1 MTTAARWTWDGIRT
15 LKTDDPPLTDLLPW
29 RWVEQRHD
37 LPVHVL
43 ADGSL
48 GLGWELPM
56 ADVELLDSG
65 ATASTHR
72 AIQHFLHQIPTD
84 AAFQVLLLQSPTIDA
99 ALTAWQAMR
108 AASALTSRIVAGRN
122 RHYRA
127 LVDDD
132 LLAPK
137 TLQLVLTLRWW
148 PAASR
153 QRGWQRKLRGFAP
166 FDGIELARRD
176 RDEAVLV
183 MSRLSEH
190 ANVLARTLGVEAK
203 PIDGQLLLEILWR
216 LLNPSSSHAPPTWD
230 RRRPLNHQVAESAA
244 AFRPNAFALGPLE
257 GHVVSLLGLPP
268 ATRPGHFT
276 LSPEPG
282 TPSTL
287 LRRSGLGWMTLAG
300 SVLDPESARSWMNRK
315 RFFAF
320 SQRFGLLGDQRVEA
334 ARIHEEL
341 GALTDQAFSA
351 GLRLCRTAFHFVVLE
366 RADRLQSRTGQLL
379 SALAQLQCRASVEQA
394 ITLMSWIESL
404 PFGYDPE
411 LETNSRRA
419 RTLLSQNLAD
429 LVPLY
434 GGYAG
439 TRTPAQLFLGRAG
452 SPIFFDPFD
461 SSVGM
466 HVAVSGV
473 TGSGKSF
480 TAIDMIL
487 QHLSLGADIVVLD
500 KGDSY
505 RRLAE
510 LVGGQYLAVDPN
522 NVVTLNPCFGP
533 GDADHQMFVANVL
546 AEMASGGRE
555 RFRLDPEQFGI
566 LTSAVS
572 QAFSSTERNQEI
584 TITDV
589 VQFLNHPD
597 YDVDRLGLR
606 LMRMVAPYLR
616 GNPLG
621 RFFDGPNGLVIRP
634 GLTVIELKEL
644 ERTPSLQAVFVMALL
659 HLVTTFFGQGP
670 REQRKFI
677 FVDEAWAILKSEYGA
692 NILALIARTYRKLGT
707 AAVFISQFLT
717 DFDGPAG
724 QAIRDNCPNRIF
736 LRQELDALKR
746 MKDALGFSDQHLQA
760 LASATNVPGRYSEA
774 MLVTPGGRCMVR
786 IIPDPA
792 TYWVATTH
800 PADIGR
806 WSAALEEAGGRV
818 DAALDKLLA
827 ANVQGGTSP

>member
-1 MTTAARWTWDGIRT
+1 MTAARWSWERIEV
-15 LKTDDPPLTDLLPW
+15 LKADDPPLADLLPW
-29 RWVEQRHD
+29 RWVEQEHV
-37 LPVHVL
+37 PIHVL

-48 GLGWELPM
+48 GLAWELSM

-65 ATASTHR
+65 AAESAHR
-72 AIQHFLHQIPTD
+72 AIQHFLHQVPTS
-84 AAFQVLLLQSPTIDA
+84 AAFQVLLLQWPTIDA
-99 ALTAWQAMR
+99 ALTTWKALRR
-108 AASALTSRIVAGRN
+108 ASSLTSRIVAARE

-132 LLAPK
+132 FFTAK
-137 TLQLVLTLRWW
+137 TLQVVLTLRWW
-148 PAASR
+148 PAGSR
-153 QRGWQRKLRGFAP
+153 RRGWRRRLRGFAP
-166 FDGIELARRD
+166 LDALKIARDD
-176 RDEAVLV
+176 RREAILQ

-190 ANVLARTLGVEAK
+190 VNVLARTIGAEAT
-203 PIDGQLLLEILWR
+203 PIDGPRMLEILWR
-216 LLNPSSSHAPPTWD
+216 LLNPGSSQGPPAWD
-230 RRRPLNHQVAESAA
+230 RRRPMNHQVVESGAV
-244 AFRPNAFALGPLE
+244 FRPDGFALGPLE
-257 GHVVSLLGLPP
+257 GRVISMLGLPP
-268 ATRPGHFT
+268 ETRPGHFT

-282 TPSTL
+282 TPSAL
-287 LRRSGLGWMTLAG
+287 IRRPGLGWTTLAG
-300 SVLDPESARSWMNRK
+300 TVLDPESARSWVNRK

-320 SQRFGLLGDQRVEA
+320 SQRLGLMGDQRVEA
-334 ARIHEEL
+334 ERIHEEL
-341 GALTDQAFSA
+341 GVLTDQAFSA
-351 GLRLCRTAFHFVVLE
+351 GLRLCRTAFHFVLLE
-366 RADRLQSRTGQLL
+366 RAERIQHRTEHLL

-394 ITLMSWIESL
+394 ITLMSLIESL
-404 PFGYDPE
+404 PFGYDPQ
-411 LETNSRRA
+411 LEANSRRA
-419 RTLLSQNLAD
+419 RTLLSRNLAD

-439 TRTPAQLFLGRAG
+439 TRTPVQIFLGRTGA
-452 SPIFFDPFD
+452 PIFFDPFD

-487 QHLSLGADIVVLD
+487 QQLSLGADVVVLD

-505 RRLAE
+505 RRLSE

-546 AEMASGGRE
+546 AEMASGGQE
-555 RFRLDPEQFGI
+555 RFRLDPEQFGV
-566 LTSAVS
+566 LTSAVAE
-572 QAFSSTERNQEI
+572 AFASTDSQEI
-584 TITDV
+584 TIADI
-589 VQFLNHPD
+589 VQLLKHPEH
-597 YDVDRLGLR
+597 DVDRLGLR
-606 LMRMVAPYLR
+606 LARMVAPYLR

-621 RFFDGPNGLVIRP
+621 RYFDGPNALVIRP

-659 HLVTTFFGQGP
+659 HLVTTFFGRAP
-670 REQRKFI
+670 REHRKFI

-746 MKDALGFSDQHLQA
+746 MKEPLGFGEQHLQA

-786 IIPDPA
+786 IIPDPV
-792 TYWVATTH
+792 TYGVATTH
-800 PADIGR
+800 PADTGR
-806 WSAALEEAGGRV
+806 WNVAVVESGGRV
-818 DAALDKLLA
+818 DAALDRLLA

>member
-1 MTTAARWTWDGIRT
+1 MTTAPRWTLERIAA
-15 LKTDDPPLTDLLPW
+15 LKTDAPPLADLLPW
-29 RWVEQRHD
+29 RWVEAEH

-48 GLGWELPM
+48 GLGWELSM

-65 ATASTHR
+65 ATDSVHR
-72 AIQHFLHQIPTD
+72 AIQHFLHQVPTG
-84 AAFQVLLLQSPTIDA
+84 AAFQVLLLQWPTIDA
-99 ALTAWQAMR
+99 ALAAWKAIR
-108 AASALTSRIVAGRN
+108 HPSLLTPRLVAARE

-132 LLAPK
+132 FFTAK
-137 TLQLVLTLRWW
+137 TLRILLTLRWW
-148 PAASR
+148 PANSR
-153 QRGWQRKLRGFAP
+153 QRGWRRKLRGLAP
-166 FDGIELARRD
+166 FDALALARHD
-176 RDEAVLV
+176 RGDALLV
-183 MSRLSEH
+183 MSRLSDQV
-190 ANVLARTLGVEAK
+190 NVLARAIGAEAR
-203 PIDGQLLLEILWR
+203 PLDGQRLLEILWR
-216 LLNPSSSHAPPTWD
+216 LLNPGSAHAPPTWD
-230 RRRPLNHQVAESAA
+230 HRRPMNAQVLGQAA
-244 AFRPNAFALGPLE
+244 VFRPDGFALGALE
-257 GHVVSLLGLPP
+257 GRVVSLLGLPP

-276 LSPEPG
+276 LGLEAG
-282 TPSTL
+282 TPSAL
-287 LRRSGLGWMTLAG
+287 LRRPGLGWMTLAG
-300 SVLDPESARSWMNRK
+300 SVLDPESARSWVNRK

-320 SQRFGLLGDQRVEA
+320 SQRLGLLGDQRVEA

-341 GALTDQAFSA
+341 GALMDQAFSA
-351 GLRLCRTAFHFVVLE
+351 ALRLCHTAFHFVLLE
-366 RADRLQSRTGQLL
+366 PHDRIQSRTEQLL
-379 SALAQLQCRASVEQA
+379 SALAQLQCRASVEEA
-394 ITLMSWIESL
+394 ITLMSWIDSL

-411 LETNSRRA
+411 LEPNSRRA

-439 TRTPAQLFLGRAG
+439 TRTPVQIFLGRTGA
-452 SPIFFDPFD
+452 PIFFDPFD

-487 QHLSLGADIVVLD
+487 QQLSLGADIVVLD
-500 KGDSY
+500 KGESY
-505 RRLAE
+505 RRLSE
-510 LVGGQYLAVDPN
+510 LVGGQYLAVEPN
-522 NVVTLNPCFGP
+522 TVPTLNPCFGP
-533 GDADHQMFVANVL
+533 GDADHQMFVTNVL
-546 AEMASGGRE
+546 AEMASGGQD
-555 RFRLDPEQFGI
+555 RFRLDPEQLGI
-566 LTSAVS
+566 LTSAVA
-572 QAFSSTERNQEI
+572 QAFAATQGEQEI
-584 TITDV
+584 TIADV
-589 VQFLNHPD
+589 VQRLRHSD
-597 YDVDRLGLR
+597 HDVDRLGLR
-606 LMRMVAPYLR
+606 LARMVAPYLH

-621 RFFDGPNGLVIRP
+621 RYFDGPNAFLIRP

-659 HLVTTFFGQGP
+659 HLVTTFFGRGP
-670 REQRKFI
+670 RERRKLI

-746 MKDALGFSDQHLQA
+746 MKEPLGFSERHLEA

-786 IIPDPA
+786 IIPDPV

-800 PADIGR
+800 PADTGR
-806 WSAALEEAGGRV
+806 WNAALEDTGGRV
-818 DAALDKLLA
+818 DAALDRLLT

>member
-1 MTTAARWTWDGIRT
+1 MTTVARWTWERIEA
-15 LKTDDPPLTDLLPW
+15 LKADDPPLADLLPW
-29 RWVEQRHD
+29 RWVEQEHV
-37 LPVHVL
+37 PIHVL

-48 GLGWELPM
+48 GLAWELSM

-65 ATASTHR
+65 ATESAHR
-72 AIQHFLHQIPTD
+72 AIQHFLHQIPTG
-84 AAFQVLLLQSPTIDA
+84 AAFQVLLLQWPTIDT
-99 ALTAWQAMR
+99 ALSTWKAIRR
-108 AASALTSRIVAGRN
+108 ASPLTSRIVAARE
-122 RHYRA
+122 RHYQA

-132 LLAPK
+132 FFTAK
-137 TLQLVLTLRWW
+137 TLGVVLTLRWW
-148 PAASR
+148 PAQSR
-153 QRGWQRKLRGFAP
+153 QRGWRRKLRGFAP
-166 FDGIELARRD
+166 VDALELARHD
-176 RDEAVLV
+176 RGEAIVE

-190 ANVLARTLGVEAK
+190 VSVLARTIGAEAR
-203 PIDGQLLLEILWR
+203 PIDGQRLLEILWR
-216 LLNPSSSHAPPTWD
+216 LLNPGSSHEPPTWD
-230 RRRPLNHQVAESAA
+230 HRRPMNHQVVENAA
-244 AFRPNAFALGPLE
+244 LFRPDGFTLGPLE
-257 GHVVSLLGLPP
+257 GRVISLLGLPP

-276 LSPEPG
+276 LGLEPG
-282 TPSTL
+282 TPSAL
-287 LRRSGLGWMTLAG
+287 LRRPGLGWVTLAG
-300 SVLDPESARSWMNRK
+300 SVLDPESARSWVNRK

-351 GLRLCRTAFHFVVLE
+351 GLRLCRTAFHFVLLE
-366 RADRLQSRTGQLL
+366 RADRIQSRTEQLL
-379 SALAQLQCRASVEQA
+379 SALAQLQCRASVERA

-404 PFGYDPE
+404 PFGYDPQF
-411 LETNSRRA
+411 ETNSRRA

-429 LVPLY
+429 LFPLY

-439 TRTPAQLFLGRAG
+439 TRTPVQIFLGRTG

-487 QHLSLGADIVVLD
+487 QQLSLGADVVVLD

-505 RRLAE
+505 RRLSE
-510 LVGGQYLAVDPN
+510 FVGGQYLAVDPN

-546 AEMASGGRE
+546 AEMASGGHE

-566 LTSAVS
+566 LTSAVA
-572 QAFSSTERNQEI
+572 QAFANTGGDREI
-584 TITDV
+584 TIADI
-589 VQFLNHPD
+589 VQLLKHPEH
-597 YDVDRLGLR
+597 DVDRLGLR
-606 LMRMVAPYLR
+606 LARMVAPYLR

-621 RFFDGPNGLVIRP
+621 RYFDGPNALVIRP

-659 HLVTTFFGQGP
+659 HLVTTFFSRGP
-670 REQRKFI
+670 REHRKFI

-692 NILALIARTYRKLGT
+692 NILALIARTYRKVGT

-746 MKDALGFSDQHLQA
+746 MKEPLGFSEQHLQA

-774 MLVTPGGRCMVR
+774 MLVTPGGRCMIR
-786 IIPDPA
+786 IIPDPV

-800 PADIGR
+800 PADTGR
-806 WSAALEEAGGRV
+806 WNRALEETDGRV

-827 ANVQGGTSP
+827 ANLQGGTSP